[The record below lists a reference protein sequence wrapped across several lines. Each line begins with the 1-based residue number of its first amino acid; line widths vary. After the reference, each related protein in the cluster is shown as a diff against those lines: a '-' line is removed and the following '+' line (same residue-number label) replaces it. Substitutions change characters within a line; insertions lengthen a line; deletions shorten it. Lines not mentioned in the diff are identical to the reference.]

1 MRELFCVET
10 CGSNLADRIAQPPCF
25 VCPGPTEDDPTPP
38 EPTVT
43 PIGFT
48 MSSGSSGGDI
58 GFSKGV
64 YGSVQSQPLA
74 GYELLEIAKRSNNN
88 FQVAFDGD
96 CVDIMQGYKPVIA
109 GVTFNETTPVWTLV
123 NGDTTLNLTTNN
135 SLTSGQLYDIT
146 WIKV

>member
-10 CGSNLADRIAQPPCF
+10 CGSNFADRIAQPPCF
-25 VCPGPTEDDPTPP
+25 VCPGPADEPTPP
-38 EPTVT
+38 EPTVV
-43 PIGFT
+43 PAAFSF
-48 MSSGSSGGDI
+48 SSGSSGGDI

-64 YGSVQSQPLA
+64 YGNVVNQPLA
-74 GYELLEIAKRSNNN
+74 DHELLEIARRSGQN

-96 CVDIMQGYKPVIA
+96 CVDIMQGYKPVIT

-135 SLTSGQLYDIT
+135 SLTTGQLYDIT